1 MAFALHWHEYT
12 CVHVSPILN
21 PHHIPPHPIPLGC
34 ARAPALSALLHA
46 LNFHW
51 SSLSQMV
58 VYMFQ
63 CYSVKSS
70 YPCLPHR
77 IQKSVLY
84 ICVSSSFLLYLDC
97 FGYSRF
103 FVFPYKLKL
112 FFLVLWKIP
121 LVACIVS
128 GNILIFTILI
138 LPIHEHG
145 IFLHLFK
152 SSLISLVSVL

>member
-1 MAFALHWHEYT
+1 MALPYIDMST
-12 CVHVSPILN
+12 HVYMCPPSWT
-21 PHHIPPHPIPLGC
+21 PHQVTPHPIPLSC
-34 ARAPALSALLHA
+34 ARAPALIALLHA

-51 SSLSQMV
+51 SPLSQMV

-63 CYSVKSS
+63 RYSVKSS

-121 LVACIVS
+121 LGACIILGS
-128 GNILIFTILI
+128 ILIFTILI
-138 LPIHEHG
+138 VLIHP
-145 IFLHLFK
+145 
-152 SSLISLVSVL
+152 SVRDFFHQCFIVFYI